1 MKKPADA
8 GFFRRYWVP
17 IGEYMKIRLAVV
29 TLILLII
36 AGCSKLTM
44 ENYDKLKIGMAY
56 KEVVNTIGSPDKC
69 SDVMGVRNCEWG
81 DEKKSINVTFAGDKV
96 LFFNGNG
103 LH

>member
-1 MKKPADA
+1 MKT
-8 GFFRRYWVP
+8 
-17 IGEYMKIRLAVV
+17 RLLVV

-56 KEVVNTIGSPDKC
+56 KEVVKTIGSPDKC

-81 DEKKSINVTFAGDKV
+81 NEKKSINVTFAGDKV
-96 LFFNGNG
+96 LFFTGNG

>member
-1 MKKPADA
+1 
-8 GFFRRYWVP
+8 
-17 IGEYMKIRLAVV
+17 MKIRLVVV

-44 ENYDKLKIGMAY
+44 ENYDKLKLGMAY
-56 KEVVNTIGSPDKC
+56 NEVVNAIGSPGKC

-81 DEKKSINVTFAGDKV
+81 NEKKSIVVTFAGDKV
-96 LFFNGNG
+96 LFYTGNG

>member
-1 MKKPADA
+1 MKN
-8 GFFRRYWVP
+8 
-17 IGEYMKIRLAVV
+17 RLAVV

-44 ENYDKLKIGMAY
+44 ENYDKLKLGMAY
-56 KEVVNTIGSPDKC
+56 NEVVGIIGSPGKC

-81 DEKKSINVTFAGDKV
+81 DEKKSINVTFAGDNV
-96 LFFNGNG
+96 LFFNSNG

>member
-1 MKKPADA
+1 
-8 GFFRRYWVP
+8 
-17 IGEYMKIRLAVV
+17 MKIRLLVV

-56 KEVVNTIGSPDKC
+56 NEVVNTIGSPEKC

-81 DEKKSINVTFAGDKV
+81 NEKKSINVTFAGDKV
-96 LFFNGNG
+96 LFFTSNG

>member
-1 MKKPADA
+1 
-8 GFFRRYWVP
+8 
-17 IGEYMKIRLAVV
+17 MKIRLLVV

-44 ENYDKLKIGMAY
+44 ENYDNLKIGMAY

>member
-1 MKKPADA
+1 
-8 GFFRRYWVP
+8 
-17 IGEYMKIRLAVV
+17 MKIRLLVV

-36 AGCSKLTM
+36 AGCGKLTM
-44 ENYDKLKIGMAY
+44 ENYDKLKMGMAY
-56 KEVVNTIGSPDKC
+56 NEVVGIIGSPGKC

-103 LH
+103 LLH

>member
-1 MKKPADA
+1 MKT
-8 GFFRRYWVP
+8 
-17 IGEYMKIRLAVV
+17 RLLVV

-44 ENYDKLKIGMAY
+44 ENYDKLKIGMEY
-56 KEVVNTIGSPDKC
+56 KEVVKTIGSPGKC

-81 DEKKSINVTFAGDKV
+81 NEKKSINVTFAGDKV
-96 LFFNGNG
+96 LFFTGNG

>member
-1 MKKPADA
+1 
-8 GFFRRYWVP
+8 
-17 IGEYMKIRLAVV
+17 MKIRLVVV

-56 KEVVNTIGSPDKC
+56 NEVVSTIGSPGKC
-69 SDVMGVRNCEWG
+69 SDVMGVKNCQWG
-81 DEKKSINVTFAGDKV
+81 NEKKSINVTFAGDKV
-96 LFFNGNG
+96 LFFTGNG